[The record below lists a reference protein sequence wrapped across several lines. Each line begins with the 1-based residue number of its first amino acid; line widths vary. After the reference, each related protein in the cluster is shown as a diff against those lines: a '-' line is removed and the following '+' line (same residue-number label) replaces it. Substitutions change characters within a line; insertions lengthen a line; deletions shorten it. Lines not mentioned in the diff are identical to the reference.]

1 MNRNNAPQLIGIT
14 HPEATRNSSARALT
28 VDAASGETLVP
39 ISDIAK
45 EFCRC
50 ARTVKRWIAD
60 PEIGFP
66 APIRLNNRLY
76 VNRTALEGFKRR
88 LLSAALPAA

>member
-1 MNRNNAPQLIGIT
+1 MSHSNTQQTINGSVRT
-14 HPEATRNSSARALT
+14 LT

-39 ISDIAK
+39 ITDIAK

-66 APIRLNNRLY
+66 TPIRLNNRLY
-76 VNRTALEGFKRR
+76 VNRTALEDFKRR